1 MRAGTARSM
10 NTPHVA
16 LTLLRFQLRAGARV
30 AVRTTVPTAMAL
42 VGVVVLYGSPAVILG
57 AVATLLFPPRGSIQ
71 AALLASGLFFAVSR
85 AAACRLTLGLGG
97 WIRHLPVSS
106 SAQRR
111 AVTAGLVAVQG
122 PALAVVLAGGLAVV
136 SSQPATT
143 LPRLLGL
150 PLLAWGAA
158 LAAVGAGWTRWVA
171 AAGAI
176 SAWAGSWWG
185 PLLSAGL
192 LLLAETAARP
202 VDVETRRRAGRW
214 ANVSRARQEGEALGA
229 AAFWT
234 MVSRRAIGIR
244 VARSWLTSLLAVG
257 PTLLFLRNNSLTPG
271 QEEAVARLGGLA
283 AAVLAIAILAEAL
296 VKRRPP
302 WPWARSLPWPARLR
316 VGLDAALLGAV
327 ALPSMAVALAVPSVI
342 PSLLATVP
350 WLALRGAAEI
360 RRAPGHQGGT
370 ARLLLE
376 GGLVGGLVTLVPW
389 VAWGLLAATPV
400 ALGIAAGRER
410 RQEISRWHELHHV
423 AAGDP
428 LSWSDA

>member
-1 MRAGTARSM
+1 
-10 NTPHVA
+10 
-16 LTLLRFQLRAGARV
+16 
-30 AVRTTVPTAMAL
+30 
-42 VGVVVLYGSPAVILG
+42 
-57 AVATLLFPPRGSIQ
+57 
-71 AALLASGLFFAVSR
+71 
-85 AAACRLTLGLGG
+85 
-97 WIRHLPVSS
+97 
-106 SAQRR
+106 
-111 AVTAGLVAVQG
+111 
-122 PALAVVLAGGLAVV
+122 
-136 SSQPATT
+136 
-143 LPRLLGL
+143 
-150 PLLAWGAA
+150 
-158 LAAVGAGWTRWVA
+158 
-171 AAGAI
+171 
-176 SAWAGSWWG
+176 
-185 PLLSAGL
+185 
-192 LLLAETAARP
+192 
-202 VDVETRRRAGRW
+202 
-214 ANVSRARQEGEALGA
+214 
-229 AAFWT
+229 
-234 MVSRRAIGIR
+234 
-244 VARSWLTSLLAVG
+244 VG

-271 QEEAVARLGGLA
+271 QEEAAARLGGLA